1 MLSLCSDAS
10 LRLLNTPGKSGAFFF
25 LSHDDKVGAGPGGTL
40 TRVWVSGSYRL
51 ISDGSYVDWSSSIS
65 FFNTSASPTA
75 QFFVKSLK
83 KGETTLLYNI
93 LPEYYKHVSSHPHTL
108 ITRFYGLHRIIL
120 SGGRKVQPQLCARS
134 HCCRLAACCC
144 WSPFHCPHDFLL
156 LLLVTVSLPS

>member
-25 LSHDDKVGAGPGGTL
+25 LSHDDKVGAGPGRTAARG
-40 TRVWVSGSYRL
+40 WVSGTFLRL
-51 ISDGSYVDWSSSIS
+51 IQTAVVLSGLAQYFSNCI
-65 FFNTSASPTA
+65 AHCA

-120 SGGRKVQPQLCARS
+120 SGGRKVRPQLCARS

-144 WSPFHCPHDFLL
+144 WSPFHCPHDC
-156 LLLVTVSLPS
+156 SLIFVMGNL